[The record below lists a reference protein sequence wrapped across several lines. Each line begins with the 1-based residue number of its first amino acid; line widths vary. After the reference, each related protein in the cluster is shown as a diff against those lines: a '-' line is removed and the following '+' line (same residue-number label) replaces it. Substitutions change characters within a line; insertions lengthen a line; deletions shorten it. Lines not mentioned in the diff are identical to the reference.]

1 MKFYKPNSEIFI
13 PKGGDAAG
21 AIKKTTH
28 MAIAAHQDDVEIMA
42 FKGVT
47 ETFLLPDKSFTALV
61 ATDGA
66 GSAREGRYANYTDE
80 DMKAIRRIEQKNAAS
95 VGDYGALLLLDYKS
109 SEMKDPNDKNFE
121 ADLAKIFEVAAPE
134 IIYTHNLA
142 DKHDSHCG
150 VVVKTLKALRAL
162 PAGKKPKHVYG
173 CEVWRG
179 LDWLNDEDKTA
190 FDVSGY
196 DSLSAALLGAFD
208 SQIAGGKRYDL
219 ATEGRRLANATYFAS
234 HSVDNAQKM
243 SFALE
248 LTPLIHNDGDI
259 ADFIASYI
267 EKFKQDVVNRL
278 KKVL

>member
-13 PKGGDAAG
+13 PKGGDAID

-28 MAIAAHQDDVEIMA
+28 MAIAAHQDDIEIMA
-42 FKGVT
+42 FKGVV
-47 ETFLLPDKSFTALV
+47 ETFLKKDKSFTALV

-66 GSAREGRYANYTDE
+66 GSAREGRYSDYTDD

-95 VGDYGALLLLDYKS
+95 IGDYGALLLLDYKS
-109 SEMKDPNDKNFE
+109 SEMKDPADKNFE
-121 ADLAKIFEVAAPE
+121 ADLAKIFAVASPEV
-134 IIYTHNLA
+134 IYTHNLA

-150 VVVKTLKALRAL
+150 VVIKAIKAMREL
-162 PAGKKPKHVYG
+162 PADRRPKHVYG

-179 LDWLNDEDKTA
+179 LDWLSDEDKTA

-196 DSLSAALLGAFD
+196 DSLSAALLGVFD

-248 LTPLIHNDGDI
+248 LTPLINGNGDI
-259 ADFIASYI
+259 ADFIGSYI